1 MKITALWSG
10 FLSIISSSPSRLTV
24 KMNKIPNMRSLK
36 IISCKIMNVTPKI
49 IQKLIRIMKSNAEKT
64 RDGWIPDKNIIF
76 GLLLH
81 HENYR

>member
-1 MKITALWSG
+1 MFIDFW
-10 FLSIISSSPSRLTV
+10 
-24 KMNKIPNMRSLK
+24 IPFHDSYFKRRSLK